1 MQHFM
6 NTVLAFH
13 HNCWE
18 AAAAT
23 IPQYQMV
30 VQLARSS
37 VFYRCFWTI
46 EAGVLT
52 LEGQA
57 FAIRAR
63 RALRYL
69 MQWDDDVVA
78 QL

>member
-1 MQHFM
+1 M
-6 NTVLAFH
+6 NRALAFH

-18 AAAAT
+18 AVAAT
-23 IPQYQMV
+23 IPQYHMF

-52 LEGQA
+52 LKGQA

-63 RALRYL
+63 RALRSL
-69 MQWDDDVVA
+69 MEWDDDVVA

>member
-1 MQHFM
+1 MY
-6 NTVLAFH
+6 TALAFH

-23 IPQYQMV
+23 ILQYQIV

-37 VFYRCFWTI
+37 VFYRSFWTI

-52 LEGQA
+52 LKGQA

-63 RALRYL
+63 RALRSL
-69 MQWDDDVVA
+69 MQWGDDVVA